1 MAQKATE
8 PNEFWESGQHLSE
21 KDKEILRPLIEKA
34 KQLGRTPTKSEV
46 ESAGLIKGRFRI
58 WKNAVKA
65 AGLPPLNDRE
75 QTLLR
80 EGSGQKVNTTKLQR
94 EVALTDFI
102 QACVDVPRVSGYC
115 ASCRNYGAKWSCPPF
130 QTPPMAVWAAYDS
143 LLLYGVK
150 ISTPVSDLNQTYDQE
165 TLQLKY
171 EDLLSLPR
179 ASLHE
184 ELLQMEQNLPGS
196 LSLYAGSCV
205 LCGEDTC
212 TRKTGK
218 PCRLPQEMRYSI
230 EALGGDVS
238 LCLERYF
245 NKKLLWAKEGKLPP
259 TFILL
264 GGLLKKAVVVT
275 M

>member
-1 MAQKATE
+1 MAQKKTKT
-8 PNEFWESGQHLSE
+8 NEYWELGQDLSE

-46 ESAGLIKGRFRI
+46 ASAGLIKGRFRI

-65 AGLPPLNDRE
+65 AGLPPLNDRK

-80 EGSGQKVNTTKLQR
+80 EGSDQKVNTTRLER
-94 EVALTDFI
+94 EVALSDFI

-115 ASCRNYGAKWSCPPF
+115 VSCGNYGTKWSCPPF
-130 QTPPMAVWAAYDS
+130 ETPPIAVWAAYDS

-150 ISTPVSDLNQTYDQE
+150 ISTPASDLNQTYDQG
-165 TLQLKY
+165 TLQQKY

-179 ASLHE
+179 ESLHKK
-184 ELLQMEQNLPGS
+184 LLQMEQNLSGS

-205 LCGEDTC
+205 LCGEVAC
-212 TRKTGK
+212 TRKTGRL
-218 PCRLPQEMRYSI
+218 CRHPDEMRYSI

-245 NKKLLWAKEGKLPP
+245 GEKLLWAKEGKLPP

-264 GGLLKKAVVVT
+264 GGLLKKTVVATV
-275 M
+275 